1 MRNTQP
7 IFSLVRTM
15 KLAIETG
22 RYSNKS
28 DDIRKADQLCK
39 LCMTPDSST
48 HIIED
53 EVHFTKICPSYNHLR
68 ENFSSELS
76 HKITNEEFNSIF
88 ESSALAN
95 EISKFIFQYFST

>member
-1 MRNTQP
+1 
-7 IFSLVRTM
+7 
-15 KLAIETG
+15 
-22 RYSNKS
+22 
-28 DDIRKADQLCK
+28 
-39 LCMTPDSST
+39 MTPDSST

-68 ENFSSELS
+68 ENFSCELS

-95 EISKFIFQYFST
+95 EISKFIFLASKHRDKLIKAREIT